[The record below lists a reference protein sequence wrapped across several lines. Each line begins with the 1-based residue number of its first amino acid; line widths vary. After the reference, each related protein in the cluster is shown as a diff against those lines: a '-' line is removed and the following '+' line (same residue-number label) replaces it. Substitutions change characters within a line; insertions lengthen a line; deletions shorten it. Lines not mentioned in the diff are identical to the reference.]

1 MGFAMMLFH
10 SFRLDTVNHSLW
22 REQERV
28 PVTPKAFDVL
38 RYFVEHPGRLVSQ
51 DELLE
56 ALWPETYV
64 NPELIKKYIR
74 EIRKTLGDSPESS
87 AFIKTFPKR
96 GYEFVAPVSD
106 ALSGVTAHTSA
117 EGMKIVGREKALTSL
132 HGLLDKAGRGQ
143 RQVVFITGEAG
154 IGKTTLVDAFLQQ
167 ATGNSESQ
175 SARGQCVEGF
185 GGKEAYYPVL
195 EALGQ
200 LLRADGS
207 GPVFEVLSKQAPT
220 WLIQFPSLIKPK
232 HQDVLQR
239 EILGSTRERML
250 REICEALEVLTG
262 ESLLCLI
269 LEDLHWSDPSTL
281 DLISAIARRRGPAK
295 LMILGTYRPVDVVLS
310 QSPLKAIKQ
319 DLLVHQLCSEVAL
332 ERLEEPQIAQ
342 YLVAEFGMDNLPE
355 GLANLVYRHSG
366 GNALFM
372 IAIVQELTKQGVIAQ
387 GTDGW
392 VLTTPIMKIQVD
404 VPETLQHLLDLQ
416 FEQLS
421 APEQQVL
428 KTASVAGEH
437 FSVWAITD
445 ALEMG
450 TERIEDTCEGLCE
463 RGRFITSTGIRE
475 LENGTTSASY
485 GFKHSLYR
493 QAVYRKL
500 SDMSRSRLH
509 RSLGER
515 LSTLYSTNRPELAS
529 ELALHFEE
537 GGDYERAVDYLLLS
551 AENAARR
558 FAHRDSIQILQHA
571 QEFFP
576 KLSADIRIEREI
588 LVSKRIGDAHYA
600 LGEVIEAAQAYE
612 MEVAQA
618 AQAGRTEAQVSAL
631 SRLAYAAAITDAER
645 GIAASERAVQVSTG
659 VGDHLLL
666 PRAQVLAAGF
676 RIVLD
681 RWRQGDAAICA
692 AAEPVVDPAL
702 STDAPAVNEMLYA
715 SHARIF
721 RGEYREALQN
731 TEAAIPKA
739 GATTSLMQYLGWWGE
754 MLALLHMGQLGE
766 LLRVL
771 RTAIA
776 MAQRNGNNLWFF
788 AFTGIEAWLRILTSD
803 FDGARR
809 LCEPILQAGL
819 GWAARTPKAMA
830 LLFLGHA
837 EIGLGNSRE
846 AVRHFS
852 AVEEMTKEKFY
863 LYWYWRMQA
872 QLGMSS
878 AWLETGNLA
887 KARHEAD
894 CFLES
899 ALSTDDPN
907 LRALAWEIKARIAV
921 ASGEWTEAEPFVL
934 QSLAILQR
942 LDVPIAA
949 WQVHATAWD
958 VYRQLRQEDKAEQHR
973 SAAETVVRAIANSF
987 ASDEP
992 LRAIFLKSLPV
1003 RRVLVNTSEL
1013 NTRAA
1018 ATATNVN

>member
-1 MGFAMMLFH
+1 MGFAMKLFH

-38 RYFVEHPGRLVSQ
+38 RYFVEHAGRLVTQ

-64 NPELIKKYIR
+64 NPELIKKYIK

-106 ALSGVTAHTSA
+106 SLPAITSHASA
-117 EGMKIVGREKALTSL
+117 EGMKIVGRERALTTL
-132 HGLLDKAGRGQ
+132 DGLLDKAGRSQ
-143 RQVVFITGEAG
+143 RQVIFVTGEAG

-167 ATGNSESQ
+167 ATLKSNLY

-200 LLRADGS
+200 LLRTDRS

-232 HQDVLQR
+232 HKDMLQR

-250 REICEALEVLTG
+250 REICEALEVLTA
-262 ESLLCLI
+262 ESPLCLI

-295 LMILGTYRPVDVVLS
+295 LVILGTYRPVDVVLS

-332 ERLEEPQIAQ
+332 ERLEESHIAQ
-342 YLVAEFGMDNLPE
+342 YLVAEFGMDNLPA
-355 GLANLVYRHSG
+355 GLASLVYRHSG

-372 IAIVQELTKQGVIAQ
+372 VAIVQELTRQGVIVQDAE
-387 GTDGW
+387 GW
-392 VLTTPIMKIQVD
+392 ILTTPVTKIEVN

-428 KTASVAGEH
+428 KTASVVGER
-437 FSVWAITD
+437 FSVWAITATLD
-445 ALEMG
+445 MV
-450 TERIEDTCEGLCE
+450 TERLEDICEALSE
-463 RGRFITSTGIRE
+463 RGRFITSAGIRE
-475 LENGTTSASY
+475 LENGIASASY
-485 GFKHSLYR
+485 DFKHSLYR

-500 SDMSRSRLH
+500 SDVSRSRLH
-509 RSLGER
+509 RSLGGR
-515 LSTLYSTNRPELAS
+515 LSTLYSTHRPELAS

-537 GGDYERAVDYLLLS
+537 GGDYERAAYYLLLT
-551 AENAARR
+551 AKNAARR
-558 FAHRDSIQILQHA
+558 FAHRDSIQILQHVR
-571 QEFFP
+571 EFFP
-576 KLSADIRIEREI
+576 KLNAEIRIEREI
-588 LVSKRIGDAHYA
+588 LVSKLIGDSHYA

-618 AQAGRTEAQVSAL
+618 AQAGCTEAQVSAL
-631 SRLAYAAAITDAER
+631 TRLAYAAAITDAER
-645 GIAASERAVQVSTG
+645 GIAASERAVQVSKG
-659 VGDHLLL
+659 VADHLLL
-666 PRAQVLAAGF
+666 TRARVLAAAF

-681 RWRQGDAAICA
+681 RWRKEDAAICA
-692 AAEPVVDPAL
+692 AAELGVDPVL
-702 STDAPAVNEMLYA
+702 GKDAPAGNEMLYA

-721 RGEYREALQN
+721 RGEYREALRN
-731 TEAAIPKA
+731 AETRIHEA
-739 GATTSLMQYLGWWGE
+739 GATTSITQYLGSWGG
-754 MLALLHMGQLGE
+754 MLALLHMGELGE
-766 LLRVL
+766 LLEAL
-771 RTAIA
+771 RTAIT

-788 AFTGIEAWLRILTSD
+788 AFTGIEAWLRTLTSD

-809 LCEPILQAGL
+809 LCEPILKFGL
-819 GWAARTPKAMA
+819 GRAGRTPKAMA
-830 LLFLGHA
+830 LLFLGYA
-837 EIGLGNSRE
+837 EIGLGNISE

-852 AVEEMTKEKFY
+852 AVEEMTNEKFY

-878 AWLETGNLA
+878 AWLESGNLVN
-887 KARHEAD
+887 ARHEAAR
-894 CFLES
+894 FLES

-907 LRALAWEIKARIAV
+907 LQALAWEMKARITIA
-921 ASGEWTEAEPFVL
+921 AGEWIEAEPFVL
-934 QSLAILQR
+934 QSLAILQSF
-942 LDVPIAA
+942 DVPIAA
-949 WQVHATAWD
+949 WRVHATAWEI
-958 VYRQLRQEDKAEQHR
+958 YRQLGQEDKAEQHR
-973 SAAETVVRAIANSF
+973 SAAETVAQALANSL

-992 LRAIFLKSLPV
+992 LREIFLKADPV
-1003 RRVLVNTSEL
+1003 RRVLVN
-1013 NTRAA
+1013 NR
-1018 ATATNVN
+1018 